1 MYRYHDAFKSI
12 VQRYT
17 HISIITHINPDPDT
31 IGTALGLAH
40 ILKRYGKSVEVV
52 NASKDLP
59 YGVDFLQG
67 YHTIKNQ
74 MHYDNALII
83 ACDCGDI
90 QQFGFDV
97 AGREMVNIDHHFV
110 NKNFGTLNIVNPDAV
125 SASQTLFELFEGSE
139 DFVIDKIAATAF
151 YAALLS
157 DTKNF
162 TTNNVTSATFA
173 WVQKL
178 LDYGVNH
185 TEVSF
190 NLNRRNSLASMR
202 LMALALGSLRLH
214 LDARVATMVIT
225 QANCEA
231 TGASLLDIHPILH
244 LSDTLATTLI
254 GVTIIEYNNLY
265 KVSLRSK
272 FAYHNVALVA
282 VAFGGGGH
290 KSAAAFRVDKQNITL
305 EQLIQDIIAKLKQ
318 LLQGEEA

>member
-178 LDYGVNH
+178 LDYGANH

-202 LMALALGSLRLH
+202 LMALALSSLRLH
-214 LDARVATMVIT
+214 LDATVATMVIT

-254 GVTIIEYNNLY
+254 GVTIIEHNSLY

-282 VAFGGGGH
+282 AAFGGGGH

>member
-1 MYRYHDAFKSI
+1 MYRYHDAFKLM
-12 VQRYT
+12 VQRHT
-17 HISIITHINPDPDT
+17 HISIVTHINPDPDT

-59 YGVDFLQG
+59 YRVDFLQG
-67 YHTIKNQ
+67 YHAIKNQ
-74 MHYDNALII
+74 MHYGNALII
-83 ACDCGDI
+83 ACDCGDV
-90 QQFGFDV
+90 QQCGFDV
-97 AGREMVNIDHHFV
+97 AGRELVNIDHHFV

-178 LDYGVNH
+178 LDYGVDH
-185 TEVSF
+185 AHVSQ
-190 NLNRRNSLASMR
+190 NLNRRNSLASVR
-202 LMALALGSLRLH
+202 LMALALNSLRLH
-214 LDARVATMVIT
+214 LDATVATMVIT
-225 QANCEA
+225 QASCEA
-231 TGASLLDIHPILH
+231 AGASLLDTHPISH

-254 GVTIIEYNNLY
+254 GVTIIEHNNLY

-272 FAYHNVALVA
+272 FAYHNVALIA
-282 VAFGGGGH
+282 AAFGGGGH
-290 KSAAAFRVDKQNITL
+290 KSAAGFRVDSQSVAV
-305 EQLIQDIIAKLKQ
+305 EQLIEDIITKLKKV
-318 LLQGEEA
+318 LQGEEA

>member
-1 MYRYHDAFKSI
+1 MHRYHDAFKLI

-59 YGVDFLQG
+59 YRVDFLQG
-67 YHTIKNQ
+67 YSTIKNQ

-97 AGREMVNIDHHFV
+97 TGREMVNIDHHFV
-110 NKNFGTLNIVNPDAV
+110 NKNFGTLNIVNSDAV

-139 DFVIDKIAATAF
+139 DFVIDTIAATAF

-162 TTNNVTSATFA
+162 TTNNVTSATFG

-178 LDYGVNH
+178 LDCGVDH
-185 TEVSF
+185 AQVSQ
-190 NLNRRNSLASMR
+190 NLNRRNSLSSMR
-202 LMALALGSLRLH
+202 ITALALNSLRLH
-214 LDARVATMVIT
+214 LDAQVATMVIT
-225 QANCEA
+225 QEDIEA
-231 TGASLLDIHPILH
+231 TGATLLDTNPVSH
-244 LSDTLATTLI
+244 LSDTMATTLV
-254 GVTIIEYNNLY
+254 GVTIVELKSFY

-282 VAFGGGGH
+282 AFFGGGGH
-290 KSAAAFRVDKQNITL
+290 KSAAGFRVDKQNVTL
-305 EQLIQDIIAKLKQ
+305 DQLIQDIITKLKQ